1 MQHGHEHHRSS
12 SNSMDDAA
20 MMRSHY
26 KMLAL
31 NLAISLAIMYF
42 VMFAMINSLGEFIQ
56 NVNFFYMALM
66 MWAPMGS
73 LMLLMMGGMYKN
85 KRLNMVLHAIFV
97 VVFVLS
103 FVATRQQW
111 LVGDKQ
117 FLRSMIPHHSGALLM
132 CGQASITDAELKK
145 LCTEIIEGQQ
155 KEIDQM
161 KAILARLDR

>member
-1 MQHGHEHHRSS
+1 MQQGHEHHQAAGK
-12 SNSMDDAA
+12 SMGDGA
-20 MMRSHY
+20 MTRGHY

-73 LMLLMMGGMYKN
+73 LMLLMMSGMYKN
-85 KRLNMVLHAIFV
+85 KRLNMTLHAIFAV
-97 VVFVLS
+97 ILVAS
-103 FVATRQQW
+103 FFATRQQW

-117 FLRSMIPHHSGALLM
+117 FLRSMIPHHSGAILM
-132 CGQASITDAELKK
+132 CRESNLRDAEIKR
-145 LCTEIIEGQQ
+145 LCGEIIPAQQ
-155 KEIDQM
+155 REIDEM
-161 KAILARLDR
+161 KQIMARM

>member
-1 MQHGHEHHRSS
+1 MQQGHEHHQTSG
-12 SNSMDDAA
+12 NKMDDAA
-20 MMRSHY
+20 MMPSHY

-85 KRLNMVLHAIFV
+85 KRLNMVLHAVFAV
-97 VVFVLS
+97 VLVLS
-103 FVATRQQW
+103 FLATRQQW

-117 FLRSMIPHHSGALLM
+117 FLR
-132 CGQASITDAELKK
+132 
-145 LCTEIIEGQQ
+145 
-155 KEIDQM
+155 
-161 KAILARLDR
+161 